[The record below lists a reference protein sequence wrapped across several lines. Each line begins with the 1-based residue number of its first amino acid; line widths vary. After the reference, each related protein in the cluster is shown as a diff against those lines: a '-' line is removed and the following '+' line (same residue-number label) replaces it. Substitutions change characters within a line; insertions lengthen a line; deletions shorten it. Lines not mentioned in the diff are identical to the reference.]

1 MAKAAKSAKYYGTGR
16 RKKSIARVYLVPGK
30 GEITINKRS
39 IDDYFGLE
47 TLKVIVRQ
55 PLTATDTVDKFDV
68 IVTVKGGGY
77 TGQAGAVRHGI
88 ARALLQA
95 DPDYR
100 PTLKKAGFLTRDPRM
115 KERKKY
121 GLKAAR
127 RAPQFSKR

>member
-1 MAKAAKSAKYYGTGR
+1 MATAKFYGTGR
-16 RKKSIARVYLVPGK
+16 RKKSIARVYLVPGT
-30 GEITINKRS
+30 GNITINKRD
-39 IDDYFGLE
+39 IDEYFGLE
-47 TLKVIVRQ
+47 TLKVVVRQ
-55 PLTATDTVDKFDV
+55 PLVATETVDKYDV

-88 ARALLQA
+88 ARALLEV
-95 DPDYR
+95 DNDFR
-100 PTLKKAGFLTRDPRM
+100 PVLKKAGFLTRDPRM

>member
-1 MAKAAKSAKYYGTGR
+1 MVYIWFPKGR

-30 GEITINKRS
+30 GDITINKRS
-39 IDDYFGLE
+39 IDEYFGLE

-55 PLTATDTVDKFDV
+55 PLTATETADKYDV
-68 IVTVKGGGY
+68 IVNVKGGGY
-77 TGQAGAVRHGI
+77 TGQAGAIRHGI
-88 ARALLQA
+88 ARALLQV
-95 DPDYR
+95 DNEFR
-100 PTLKKAGFLTRDPRM
+100 PTLKKAGYLTRDPRM